1 MYTLTT
7 TPTKRTHATHK
18 CTQPDYI
25 ADLQD
30 TEGDGVNLQKGINWF
45 ISEGN
50 PLSGGDRYTDEQKK
64 GALWIAMH
72 TIHCAGCALN
82 PWVCVLALCS
92 GPCWSLAARFCRAL
106 NLWKKNY

>member
-64 GALWIAMH
+64 GVLLIYCTAVWHI
-72 TIHCAGCALN
+72 IHCAGCALN

-92 GPCWSLAARFCRAL
+92 GPCWSLAAGFCRAL
-106 NLWKKNY
+106 NL